1 MVLEQ
6 RLHNTIAPKTARN
19 HAVSAMLQ
27 ILLVLRFCATGC
39 MLQTAADFAGIHKS
53 TTCQIIKKVIHA
65 IASLAPEY
73 IKMPNTQQQV
83 DQGRRRFHRIA
94 RFPRVIG
101 SIDCTHIRIISPG
114 GANGEYFRNRKGY
127 FSLNLQVVGD
137 ADLRIRD
144 IVARWP
150 GSTHDQTIF
159 NNSSIKA
166 RFEANEFENA
176 VLLGDSGYAL
186 KKYLITPIPNPTTEV
201 EQVFNEAQIRS
212 RNPIERLFGVLKRR
226 FPVLS
231 LGVRLSVQTAK
242 EVIIACAV
250 LHNIAIDRNE
260 PEPISDLDIAV
271 ESNENE
277 IHVGNE
283 QREYLHFR
291 EGFLTYFMNLLA
303 ENNDTT

>member
-1 MVLEQ
+1 
-6 RLHNTIAPKTARN
+6 
-19 HAVSAMLQ
+19 
-27 ILLVLRFCATGC
+27 

-201 EQVFNEAQIRS
+201 EQVFNE
-212 RNPIERLFGVLKRR
+212 G
-226 FPVLS
+226 
-231 LGVRLSVQTAK
+231 
-242 EVIIACAV
+242 AV